1 MYASSGFDGCASVT
15 ACRGVYACSLA
26 FCRRL
31 IVKPLNMSE
40 LARSLREYMAVRKD
54 MPGVGCAGAVW
65 VQTDPERV
73 QLRLDDTRH
82 FGAIQVFG
90 PP

>member
-1 MYASSGFDGCASVT
+1 
-15 ACRGVYACSLA
+15 
-26 FCRRL
+26 
-31 IVKPLNMSE
+31 MSD

>member
-1 MYASSGFDGCASVT
+1 MLTHLHKLPVVFFALG
-15 ACRGVYACSLA
+15 
-26 FCRRL
+26 RL
-31 IVKPLNMSE
+31 IVKPLKMGE
-40 LARSLREYMAVRKD
+40 LARNLRDYLSVRKD